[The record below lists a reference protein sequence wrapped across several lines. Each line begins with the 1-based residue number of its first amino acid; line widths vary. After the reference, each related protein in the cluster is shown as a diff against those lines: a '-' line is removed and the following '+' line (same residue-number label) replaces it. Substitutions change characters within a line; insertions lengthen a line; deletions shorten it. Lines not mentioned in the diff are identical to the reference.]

1 MAHQASNLC
10 SPAASEFDNG
20 VAGHVVGNLHFG
32 SSSVLAVGRGID
44 SCETCSCLPFLHLWL
59 PSWISGHY
67 SPKARQHFLC
77 RSVYSLLAFVL
88 RSMPC
93 IEGKHPLDKIMSS
106 IVEVILG
113 VWTIVFIRVLSV
125 DSSECNCVCNSFTRG
140 FIFISLYLYRNNK

>member
-1 MAHQASNLC
+1 VQPGC
-10 SPAASEFDNG
+10 SEIDNG

-32 SSSVLAVGRGID
+32 SSPVLAVGRGFGI
-44 SCETCSCLPFLHLWL
+44 CETCRLLPLLASVISQLNLWPL
-59 PSWISGHY
+59 FPR
-67 SPKARQHFLC
+67 ARQHFLC

-113 VWTIVFIRVLSV
+113 V
-125 DSSECNCVCNSFTRG
+125 
-140 FIFISLYLYRNNK
+140 